1 MTDEVERIAPR
12 LPSSETRRSSGEVGR
27 RRGVKIAKIS
37 DVQTAKKE
45 PKKWVRVANLDF
57 RITVLQALRAMKGG
71 YDHANSLHNTP
82 PLPSAM
88 YR

>member
-45 PKKWVRVANLDF
+45 PKK
-57 RITVLQALRAMKGG
+57 
-71 YDHANSLHNTP
+71 
-82 PLPSAM
+82 
-88 YR
+88 